1 MTAAASGCV
10 ANCHPP
16 ATLRRTMPASR
27 SSYRRASSSQ
37 SSSASRR
44 SISSASAMATAVTG
58 SSETNNN
65 ASSRRS
71 GSVRSSGMQS
81 FPLPADDDLTERLRL
96 REIHLPLSIQVE
108 QRQEPNDDLD
118 PLLAVGDQIP
128 EGSLPE
134 LAETRTH
141 RVERLR
147 HRVADRCDVPEVK
160 ERRRAQDDGGGLR
173 QVVGRDA
180 LQNVGIQVCEIRRG
194 ARFAPEQPGLL
205 LGAALHFRGDA
216 TKCGELE

>member
-10 ANCHPP
+10 ANC
-16 ATLRRTMPASR
+16 
-27 SSYRRASSSQ
+27 
-37 SSSASRR
+37 
-44 SISSASAMATAVTG
+44 
-58 SSETNNN
+58 
-65 ASSRRS
+65 
-71 GSVRSSGMQS
+71 
-81 FPLPADDDLTERLRL
+81 
-96 REIHLPLSIQVE
+96 HLPLSIQVE

-160 ERRRAQDDGGGLR
+160 ERRRAPDDGGGPPPGG
-173 QVVGRDA
+173 GR
-180 LQNVGIQVCEIRRG
+180 E
-194 ARFAPEQPGLL
+194 APPNAGV
-205 LGAALHFRGDA
+205 
-216 TKCGELE
+216 